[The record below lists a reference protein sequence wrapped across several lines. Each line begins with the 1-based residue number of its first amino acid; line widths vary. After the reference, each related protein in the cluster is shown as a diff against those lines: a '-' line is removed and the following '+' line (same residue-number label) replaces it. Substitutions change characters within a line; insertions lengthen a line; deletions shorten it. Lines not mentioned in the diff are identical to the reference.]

1 MIKAKIGKENE
12 NKTVAKIEVEGDLET
27 ILNEL
32 AALTV
37 GILTDLGRKS
47 GNAPTELFDI
57 MSDGIQKNLIVQML
71 DDILGISKT
80 NKN

>member
-1 MIKAKIGKENE
+1 MIKVQVNKKDE
-12 NKTVAKIEVEGDLET
+12 NKTVAKVEIQGDIDT

-32 AALTV
+32 AAVTV
-37 GILTDLGRKS
+37 GILTDVGRKS
-47 GNAPTELFDI
+47 GTAPTELFDI

-80 NKN
+80 TKN

>member
-12 NKTVAKIEVEGDLET
+12 NKMVAKIEVAGDLET

-32 AALTV
+32 AAVTV

-47 GNAPTELFDI
+47 GHAPTELFDI

-80 NKN
+80 TKN